1 MNHSESPVETTS
13 KKSQNTLKIG
23 PIINHKN
30 YLISST
36 KYKAYR
42 TTQMDSLGL
51 YIAELI
57 ILSTLN

>member
-1 MNHSESPVETTS
+1 MHNYLQHLNHSDNLAETTS

-42 TTQMDSLGL
+42 TIQMDSLGL
-51 YIAELI
+51 
-57 ILSTLN
+57 